1 MTSEMSSSSI
11 VPAREGGDL
20 SCWALVW
27 GAATVRL
34 FAESPPAPSL
44 SSAGERDLLTLLYVE
59 VDRVVTILVSENCLS
74 EESLDVSSS

>member
-1 MTSEMSSSSI
+1 MTSEMSSSNI

-34 FAESPPAPSL
+34 FAESRPAPSL
-44 SSAGERDLLTLLYVE
+44 SSAAERDLLTLLYVV
-59 VDRVVTILVSENCLS
+59 VDVVGANLVSVICLS
-74 EESLDVSSS
+74 EESLGVSSS

>member
-34 FAESPPAPSL
+34 FAESRPSL
-44 SSAGERDLLTLLYVE
+44 SSAGEPDLLPLLYV
-59 VDRVVTILVSENCLS
+59 VVVFLMVSVFCLS
-74 EESLDVSSS
+74 EESLGVPSS